1 VTACRVPFS
10 FRPCTIFL
18 VILAVLIVAAAG
30 VYVAFARDLS
40 AARARLVGHSETLQS
55 SVGTLEY
62 SVVGAGEPILALHGA
77 GGGYDQAIDM
87 TGALARYGYR
97 LIAPSRFG
105 YLRSSFPNNL
115 TVSMQADAY
124 VELLDHLGIDTAV
137 VVGISA
143 GAWSA
148 MQFAIRHPQ
157 RCRALVLIVPADY
170 LPEGTAVH
178 GGAFVNA
185 MIGSDFFAWAAL
197 RLMPIMPGAMSG
209 KMLGTAPC
217 VVRSAD
223 DAEKARIDQLLA
235 HLLPVA
241 PRYEGMQFDIKTAA
255 VRASYS
261 LQKIACPVLTISAED
276 DQFGTAA
283 RARYIANNVAHGRAL
298 IFSCGGH
305 ALVGHYADALRE
317 SVAFIK
323 SP

>member
-1 VTACRVPFS
+1 MSVS
-10 FRPCTIFL
+10 FFFGPRTIHL
-18 VILAVLIVAAAG
+18 VILAVLIVAAVG

-97 LIAPSRFG
+97 LIAPSRSG
-105 YLRSSFPNNL
+105 YLRSSFPNDL

-124 VELLDHLGIDTAV
+124 AELLDHLGIDTAV
-137 VVGISA
+137 VVAISA

-185 MIGSDFFAWAAL
+185 MISSDFFAWAAL
-197 RLMPIMPGAMSG
+197 RLMPIMPGSMSG
-209 KMLGTAPC
+209 TMLGTAPA

-223 DAEKARIDQLLA
+223 DAEKARIVQLLA

-261 LQKIACPVLTISAED
+261 LEKIACPVLTISAED

-283 RARYIANNVAHGRAL
+283 RARYIADNVAHGRAL
-298 IFSCGGH
+298 IFSSGGH

-317 SVAFIK
+317 SVAFIT
-323 SP
+323 SR